1 MPERFGYAFGV
12 FMRSLRTLSIAFAL
26 ALTAASLLGQG
37 QFALAQSVDDAESD
51 AEGAGERAEVAAG
64 LVDEAVA
71 ARGEIELELVESI
84 GRINDLSAELSTVSA
99 GLDKLQEQISFADT
113 ELVAIAS
120 DLEVQAVDAY
130 MTALGSPGVSF
141 VNSGS
146 VEEAMVAGLVV
157 EDVLSAGQ
165 EKVDELVVKKRGLED
180 LRADYLTTQQE
191 VADLKAEVDA
201 EMLKLERLFEEADSA
216 VAESIREANAADAE
230 YRAALSSVDAAHA
243 REAERR
249 RQEDRKTTS
258 TTSPAPGTT
267 SPTTTLPAATTST
280 TSGGGG
286 GGWTFPPAVEQWRG
300 LVQQHF
306 PANRVDEALRIIQ
319 CESGGDPNALN
330 PYSGAAGLFQFLP
343 STWASTAPKAGYPD
357 ASVFD
362 PTANTASAAWLA
374 NRYQE
379 LGQYYWRAW
388 SCRRFL

>member
-1 MPERFGYAFGV
+1 
-12 FMRSLRTLSIAFAL
+12 MRSLRTLSIAIAL
-26 ALTAASLLGQG
+26 ALTAASLLGHG
-37 QFALAQSVDDAESD
+37 HFALAQSVDDAETD
-51 AEGAGERAEVAAG
+51 ADGAGERAEVAAG

-71 ARGEIELELVESI
+71 ARGEIELQLVETI
-84 GRINDLSAELSTVSA
+84 GRINDLSAELSIVSA

-113 ELVAIAS
+113 ELVGIAS

-130 MTALGSPGVSF
+130 MTALASPGVSF
-141 VNSGS
+141 VNSET
-146 VEEAMVAGLVV
+146 VERAMVAGLVV
-157 EDVLSAGQ
+157 DDVLTAGQ

-180 LRADYLTTQQE
+180 LRADFLTTQQE

-201 EMLKLERLFEEADSA
+201 EMLKLELLFEEADSA
-216 VAESIREANAADAE
+216 VAESIREANVADAE
-230 YRAALSSVDAAHA
+230 YRAALSAVDAAHA
-243 REAERR
+243 REAESR

-267 SPTTTLPAATTST
+267 SPTTTPTTTLPSATTST

-319 CESGGDPNALN
+319 CESGGDTNALN

-343 STWASTAPKAGYPD
+343 STWATTAPKAGYPT

-388 SCRRFL
+388 SCRRVL